1 MKQSSVPALL
11 LSAAL
16 SLAPAFAAAQ
26 TAVAPPEPRPAAI
39 SVAALLQP
47 ATAAAATPTAAT
59 PAAGPVAE
67 TQAVA
72 LKGRTAPAPLPAPA
86 PRANTT
92 SNRAMM
98 IVGGVGLI
106 VGGIIGD
113 DAGTIVMIGSAGI
126 GLIGLYR
133 FLN

>member
-1 MKQSSVPALL
+1 MKKSSVPALL

-16 SLAPAFAAAQ
+16 LLAPALAAAQ
-26 TAVAPPEPRPAAI
+26 TA
-39 SVAALLQP
+39 
-47 ATAAAATPTAAT
+47 TAAAEPQPTLTAAAT
-59 PAAGPVAE
+59 PAATTAPSGPVAE

-72 LKGRTAPAPLPAPA
+72 LKGRTAPSPLPAPA

-92 SNRAMM
+92 NSRAMM

-106 VGGIIGD
+106 VGGLIGGD
-113 DAGTIVMIGSAGI
+113 SGTIVMIGSAGV

>member
-1 MKQSSVPALL
+1 MKKSSVPAVV

-16 SLAPAFAAAQ
+16 LLAPAWAAAQ
-26 TAVAPPEPRPAAI
+26 TATVAAEPQPALAAAVAP
-39 SVAALLQP
+39 
-47 ATAAAATPTAAT
+47 AAAVPF
-59 PAAGPVAE
+59 AGPVAE

-72 LKGRTAPAPLPAPA
+72 LKGRVAPAPLPAPA

-92 SNRAMM
+92 NNRAMM

-106 VGGIIGD
+106 VGGLIGGD
-113 DAGTIVMIGSAGI
+113 SGTIVMIGSAGV